1 MDTDEP
7 DFPPAGTVKGV
18 LQIPSMTV
26 INSAATEE
34 NTKGQ
39 RSGHQRRENINA
51 KSTRIIE
58 RRGGGGANRKSY
70 RKDGESSS
78 SRNAKNKDGI
88 RTKGCSY
95 GKSVENF
102 LIDYFRGHI
111 DITTARRLQNFYVTQ
126 TFAS

>member
-7 DFPPAGTVKGV
+7 DFPPSGTIKGV

-88 RTKGCSY
+88 RTKGCY
-95 GKSVENF
+95 GNSFEKMSNRF
-102 LIDYFRGHI
+102 F
-111 DITTARRLQNFYVTQ
+111 
-126 TFAS
+126 